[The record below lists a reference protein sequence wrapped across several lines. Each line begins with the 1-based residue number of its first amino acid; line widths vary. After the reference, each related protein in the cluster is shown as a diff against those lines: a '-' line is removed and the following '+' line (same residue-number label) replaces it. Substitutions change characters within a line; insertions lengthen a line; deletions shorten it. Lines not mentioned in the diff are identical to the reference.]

1 MKQTQSKQPSP
12 LRYWIVGVIFVLLCT
27 VFVVVLAVI
36 QIRGSRDGD
45 WGDDVITRT
54 VTVAGL
60 RGEIYDRN
68 GKLLVGNA
76 TTYDLLFEYG
86 AMPDTRREIN
96 DSLLSLLEALRKT
109 GNEDT

>member
-45 WGDDVITRT
+45 WGDDV
-54 VTVAGL
+54 A
-60 RGEIYDRN
+60 
-68 GKLLVGNA
+68 
-76 TTYDLLFEYG
+76 
-86 AMPDTRREIN
+86 
-96 DSLLSLLEALRKT
+96 
-109 GNEDT
+109 